1 MIIFDDS
8 LKQAKGF
15 SMRKL
20 TRKATKLYQIYKLD
34 ENGERIYFD
43 VCADTTSDDIE
54 KWADGQSAWMSGWF
68 YNQVDENETMIL
80 NGWIDEEVR

>member
-54 KWADGQSAWMSGWF
+54 KWAYGQSAWMSGWF